1 MKIMPNDSTIYL
13 HRKREP
19 RFYAFVGYDRGPY
32 EINGD
37 TVTLKLRFKEQN
49 GVAAADLNADHL
61 YGGYALKKGVSP
73 SNQAL
78 SSGTFTVNAYPFP
91 IIRLG
96 ELYLNY
102 VEACAGL
109 PTLAETFGNPT
120 GDALI
125 KIVRRERMNELIFE
139 GHWLYDLKRWKEAE
153 SFFEKDANGMRGLT
167 SAGATAEEFY
177 QARVLPERPL
187 IFTQKQYLYP
197 IKQDYID
204 INPNLIQNPGW

>member
-102 VEACAGL
+102 VEACAEYSGTLDADATHYFNAIREKAGL
-109 PTLAETFGNPT
+109 PTLTETFGNPT

-153 SFFEKDANGMRGLT
+153 SF
-167 SAGATAEEFY
+167 
-177 QARVLPERPL
+177 
-187 IFTQKQYLYP
+187 
-197 IKQDYID
+197 
-204 INPNLIQNPGW
+204 

>member
-1 MKIMPNDSTIYL
+1 MTPI
-13 HRKREP
+13 RE
-19 RFYAFVGYDRGPY
+19 
-32 EINGD
+32 
-37 TVTLKLRFKEQN
+37 K
-49 GVAAADLNADHL
+49 
-61 YGGYALKKGVSP
+61 
-73 SNQAL
+73 
-78 SSGTFTVNAYPFP
+78 
-91 IIRLG
+91 
-96 ELYLNY
+96 
-102 VEACAGL
+102 AGL